1 MEPGSWWYCL
11 RHWVNSGLVPVTSDN
26 WMSLL
31 LKPLLAGH
39 SLTCSL
45 KHSNY
50 RLNCAPP
57 PAHPNWYGINCAPC
71 GLSLSQPPPSAPF
84 PKLWGWKTPD
94 VLDSRAA
101 NLGDGCLEKK
111 AEARLRSSILVD
123 PWSEGKNR
131 GSTKTGEIYTLIYW
145 ISHPHYLKMG
155 LYLEIRPLK
164 SLIQVHWGFSGG
176 PNAIWLLYLQ
186 EEETWTHRHEGHIY
200 KEAWELTS
208 SSGLQQYKEVPQGWR
223 IKKYVMKM
231 DLY

>member
-123 PWSEGKNR
+123 PGQREK
-131 GSTKTGEIYTLIYW
+131 IVV
-145 ISHPHYLKMG
+145 
-155 LYLEIRPLK
+155 PLK
-164 SLIQVHWGFSGG
+164 LERFTLSYIEFLTPTTSKWD
-176 PNAIWLLYLQ
+176 Y
-186 EEETWTHRHEGHIY
+186 TWRY
-200 KEAWELTS
+200 
-208 SSGLQQYKEVPQGWR
+208 GL
-223 IKKYVMKM
+223 
-231 DLY
+231 